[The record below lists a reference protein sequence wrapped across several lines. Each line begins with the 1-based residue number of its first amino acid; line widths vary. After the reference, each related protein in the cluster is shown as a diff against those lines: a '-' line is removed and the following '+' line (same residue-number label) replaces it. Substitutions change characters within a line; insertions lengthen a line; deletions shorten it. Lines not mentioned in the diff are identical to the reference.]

1 MKKENIDYV
10 FNTNFKRRILDEN
23 KNVNFEKIDQLLSN
37 FRVFLIKTVTIE
49 FMEFNC

>member
-23 KNVNFEKIDQLLSN
+23 KNVNFENQIEQLLSN
-37 FRVFLIKTVTIE
+37 FEFSHFKSLIS
-49 FMEFNC
+49 